1 MFILSMSERETLTSE
16 IPNDFSLNKRQVQIM
31 AFLLNALEKGWSI
44 KKKDNEYIFSKKH
57 EGKREV
63 FQENYLETFVQ
74 TNLDMSIL
82 DTKP

>member
-63 FQENYLETFVQ
+63 FQENYLETFVK

>member
-1 MFILSMSERETLTSE
+1 MSERETLTSE

-63 FQENYLETFVQ
+63 FQENYLETFVK

>member
-1 MFILSMSERETLTSE
+1 MSERETLTSE
-16 IPNDFSLNKRQVQIM
+16 IPNDSSLNKRQVQIM

>member
-1 MFILSMSERETLTSE
+1 MSERETLTSE

-63 FQENYLETFVQ
+63 FQENYLETFIQ

>member
-63 FQENYLETFVQ
+63 FQENYLETFIQ